1 MKLIDIKTSSLLVDV
16 KLNDATEKFF
26 SLIGRKQSDYAIK
39 IDLDKL
45 VKYIVLMYD
54 SKSPMIEMIDDYWS
68 RKFEVFDMCGFRQK
82 NGKFLD
88 NAEDIALGHIEQ
100 VNDLIMDFL
109 VQVAKPKWSYII
121 FLNESILKYTKQ
133 ANDKAVNK
141 SDVDTMTA
149 LFQKLDEAVRS
160 WMQSN
165 SDETNA
171 FMDRLYYKIHKE
183 LVKIR
188 PEAYAKR
195 IISGDELEE
204 DNPYGKKYKVKKP
217 RFVGSKI
224 PKDGE

>member
-1 MKLIDIKTSSLLVDV
+1 MKLVDVKTSSLLVDV
-16 KLNDATEKFF
+16 KSNDATEKFF
-26 SLIGRKQSDYAIK
+26 SLIGRKKDTFDVK
-39 IDLDKL
+39 IDIDKL

-54 SKSPMIEMIDDYWS
+54 PRTPMIEMTDDYWS

-82 NGKFLD
+82 NGKFID
-88 NAEDIALGHIEQ
+88 GAEDIALGRIEQ
-100 VNDLIMDFL
+100 VNDLIMEFL

-133 ANDKAVNK
+133 ANNDIIKK
-141 SDVDTMTA
+141 GDVDTMSA
-149 LFQKLDEAVRS
+149 LFEKLDEAVRS

-171 FMDRLYYKIHKE
+171 FMDRLYYKIHQE

-195 IISGDELEE
+195 IIAGDELED
-204 DNPYGKKYKVKKP
+204 DNPYGKKYKVNKP
-217 RFVGSKI
+217 KFKGSKI

>member
-1 MKLIDIKTSSLLVDV
+1 MKLVDVKTSSLLVDV
-16 KLNDATEKFF
+16 KSNDAMEKFF
-26 SLIGRKQSDYAIK
+26 SLIGRKKDTFDVK
-39 IDLDKL
+39 IDIDKL

-54 SKSPMIEMIDDYWS
+54 PRSPMIEMVDDYWS

-82 NGKFLD
+82 NGKFID
-88 NAEDIALGHIEQ
+88 GAEDIALGRIEQ

-133 ANDKAVNK
+133 ANNDVIKK
-141 SDVDTMTA
+141 GDVDTMSA
-149 LFQKLDEAVRS
+149 LFEKLDEAVRS

-171 FMDRLYYKIHKE
+171 FMDRLYYKIHQE

-195 IISGDELEE
+195 IIAGDELED
-204 DNPYGKKYKVKKP
+204 DNPYGKKYKVAKP
-217 RFVGSKI
+217 KFKGSKI